1 MLISPS
7 LSPMRMAVPI
17 IKGLPDPHRGKVRD
31 TYDLGDGYLLV
42 VVSDAI
48 SIFDFVLNAMIPG
61 KGIILMVL
69 THMVMTMLEAQGI
82 PTHLV
87 AAGAGIDPYLPAHL
101 RGNPALQSRALI
113 VRRLKMYPREFVF
126 RDYFIKAS
134 TAFKGYDPTIG
145 GTICG
150 LVLPPGLRDG
160 DKLPRTMSTPTTKAQ
175 VGHDMPVDSVDTAA
189 EYPDGTEL
197 VRRAFKA
204 VSEFTLTKRI
214 LELDAKGEA
223 GIDESGRPTLGDEFG
238 TGDCSRFVDYDEWVA
253 SRSMPEPKTPPSYD
267 KQPIRAWGI
276 TLGLND
282 PERFNPENPRD
293 IERVHEIE
301 LPANVNNAAVKRNR
315 QLAVR
320 LLDMSAEE
328 YLQKHLGV
336 TMRA

>member
-1 MLISPS
+1 
-7 LSPMRMAVPI
+7 
-17 IKGLPDPHRGKVRD
+17 
-31 TYDLGDGYLLV
+31 
-42 VVSDAI
+42 
-48 SIFDFVLNAMIPG
+48 
-61 KGIILMVL
+61 
-69 THMVMTMLEAQGI
+69 
-82 PTHLV
+82 
-87 AAGAGIDPYLPAHL
+87 
-101 RGNPALQSRALI
+101 
-113 VRRLKMYPREFVF
+113 
-126 RDYFIKAS
+126 
-134 TAFKGYDPTIG
+134 
-145 GTICG
+145 
-150 LVLPPGLRDG
+150 
-160 DKLPRTMSTPTTKAQ
+160 
-175 VGHDMPVDSVDTAA
+175 MPVDSVDTAA

-301 LPANVNNAAVKRNR
+301 LPAKIIDAAGKRY
-315 QLAVR
+315 R
-320 LLDMSAEE
+320 LLVQRFHDMSAEE
-328 YLQKHLGV
+328 YLRTHLGV
-336 TMRA
+336 G